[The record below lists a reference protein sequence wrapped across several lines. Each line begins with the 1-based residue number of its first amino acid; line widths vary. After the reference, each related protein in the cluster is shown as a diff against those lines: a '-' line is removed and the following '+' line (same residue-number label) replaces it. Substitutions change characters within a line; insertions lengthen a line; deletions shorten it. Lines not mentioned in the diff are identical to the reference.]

1 MSLFQSK
8 IIKRKLEPESKIEV
22 LAAHSSSN
30 KDASVVDIRS
40 NLLKSENRRIDPT
53 VTSSQ
58 LETLEHIDGLT
69 FRIVQKY
76 IEKIVGKGNYILEGG
91 SEQGRK
97 VCFEFC
103 ESIDLVFLLTRIIRD
118 IFVTGNGNGWVELG
132 YNVAGNNI
140 LSVRT
145 LNPKSGIDFIRDDD
159 GYVLYDDNL
168 RPVGYQ
174 LGGDRGYPSMEW
186 REKTITVN
194 DEIVWRKPPNSNQ
207 DGRDRIGLFKLIDRG
222 EGELGMSPLEPEYKA
237 AIIRLNLEDTVG
249 NAAFRSNALV
259 AYVGEEGQDPN
270 IVTDEQLDSVKNEL
284 LDVDED
290 TVWAFRRNVEL
301 DTFPSPDVSDFE
313 RLLYFFADMHAS
325 GAGVGVGLILQPTTR
340 GYRGDVEI
348 KRLELQDSIDLFKS
362 ILQHQI
368 REIFFKRLLKAQGQS
383 PKNAPKIVLLSRD
396 EGIALSKARRIST
409 LARYNLIT
417 PDPKLEEYL
426 RKLEDLPSRDTEYI
440 EDTEEE

>member
-1 MSLFQSK
+1 
-8 IIKRKLEPESKIEV
+8 
-22 LAAHSSSN
+22 
-30 KDASVVDIRS
+30 
-40 NLLKSENRRIDPT
+40 
-53 VTSSQ
+53 
-58 LETLEHIDGLT
+58 
-69 FRIVQKY
+69 
-76 IEKIVGKGNYILEGG
+76 
-91 SEQGRK
+91 
-97 VCFEFC
+97 
-103 ESIDLVFLLTRIIRD
+103 
-118 IFVTGNGNGWVELG
+118 
-132 YNVAGNNI
+132 
-140 LSVRT
+140 

-426 RKLEDLPSRDTEYI
+426 RKLEDLPSRDTESI